1 MRAMAGRGR
10 QQEGIVWLLGRDAE
24 CADIDR
30 LLDDARAGAGAALV
44 VRGEPG
50 IGKSALLDYAR
61 RRAASMTLLSAAGV
75 QAESDLA
82 FAGLHG
88 LLRPVLAQLRELP
101 QPQSAALAGA
111 LGLAP
116 SRQADRLLISAAVLG
131 LLAAA
136 AEDGPVL
143 CVVDDAHWM
152 DRPSADAL
160 VFAARR
166 LQAERLAMVFAA
178 REGEVE
184 RFEAAGLPDLTLA
197 GLDPP
202 SATAVLAAGG
212 HAAAGEVRE
221 RLLAEAGGNPLA
233 LLELPHGLSQAQ
245 LDGRAT
251 LPDAIPLSPRLEGV
265 FRQRIGRLPVTAQ
278 TALLIA
284 AADTTGDV
292 PAVLRAMAGL
302 GLPPDTLDPAEGAAL
317 VRISG
322 MTITFRHPLVRSAV
336 YQGATMSQRQRVHA
350 ALAGAFTGDE
360 HADRRVWH
368 QALATLAGDE
378 EVAAALET
386 SARRSRVRAAHS
398 SAATAFL
405 RAAELSTDQEHRT
418 RRVAEAAQA
427 AWDAGQPERARE
439 AIARALPVAGGAVK
453 ARLLQLSGA
462 LEGACGSVPLA
473 LTRLLEAADASS
485 DPPLTLRLL
494 VDASEAAVFSGQLAQ
509 AVELSQRAGTLPA
522 ATARDRLMLSLL
534 GGFAKVFAGDPDG
547 ARPLLED
554 VLREADALEDDPRM
568 LGMAATAASTAGR
581 AGDGL
586 PYASRAVESARRQGL
601 LSVLP
606 RVLETQAYE
615 LMGNSSFDL
624 AYAAASEAYQLSLDV
639 GHGGGWPL
647 NDMAMVEAIWGREAE
662 ARRHAEEVLA
672 IGQRTGS
679 TFLAGVAEW
688 TFGLID
694 LAAGRNAEAAE
705 RLLAATDWH
714 RPGVNPLVAMPAFPD
729 AAEAAARCGRAGELR
744 ERLAVFEGRARAAAT
759 GAQRALLARC
769 QALLG
774 TRPPQEA
781 FDEAI
786 EYAPAV
792 PPFQR
797 ARTELLYGEW
807 LRRARR
813 RTDAR
818 GHLRTALETFRALGA
833 TPWAERAAAE
843 LRATGET
850 ARKREISA
858 TEQLTPQELQIAG
871 LVTGGLTNKE
881 IAAQLFLSPR
891 TVDYHLRKVFTK
903 LGITSRTELIRDGLP
918 EPDRKIG

>member
-1 MRAMAGRGR
+1 MASPGLR
-10 QQEGIVWLLGRDAE
+10 QPAVQLLGRERE
-24 CADIDR
+24 CAVIDR
-30 LLDDARAGAGAALV
+30 VLADAGGALV
-44 VRGEPG
+44 VRGEAG
-50 IGKSALLDYAR
+50 IGKSAVLGYAVQQ
-61 RRAASMTLLSAAGV
+61 AAAGTLV
-75 QAESDLA
+75 LRADGVEAESDLA

-88 LLRPVLAQLRELP
+88 LLRPVLGHLRELP
-101 QPQSAALAGA
+101 EPQAAALAGA

-116 SRQADRLLISAAVLG
+116 ATGSDRLLISAAVLG

-136 AEDGPVL
+136 AEDRPVL
-143 CVVDDAHWM
+143 CVVDDAQWV
-152 DRPSADAL
+152 DRPSAGAL

-166 LQAERLAMVFAA
+166 LQAERLAMLFGA
-178 REGEVE
+178 REGEVR
-184 RFEAAGLPDLTLA
+184 RFEAAGVPDLALT

-202 SATAVLAAGG
+202 SAAAVLAAGG
-212 HAAAGEVRE
+212 CGAAPPVRE
-221 RLLAEAGGNPLA
+221 RLLVEAGGNPLA
-233 LLELPHGLSQAQ
+233 LLELPRGLSRAQ
-245 LDGRAT
+245 LDGRAG
-251 LPDAIPLSPRLEGV
+251 LPEAIPLSPQLEGV
-265 FRQRIGRLPVTAQ
+265 FRQRIGRLPDTAQ

-284 AADTTGDV
+284 AADTTGDM

-302 GLPPDTLDPAEGAAL
+302 GLPIDALDPAEGAGLA
-317 VRISG
+317 RISG
-322 MTITFRHPLVRSAV
+322 TAIAFRHPLVRSAL

-350 ALAGAFTGDE
+350 ALAGAFTGEE

-368 QALATLAGDE
+368 QALATLTGDE
-378 EVAAALET
+378 EVAAALEA
-386 SARRSRVRAAHS
+386 SARRSQARAAHA
-398 SAATAFL
+398 SAATAFA
-405 RAAELSTDQEHRT
+405 RAAELSTDDT
-418 RRVAEAAQA
+418 RRVWRIAAAAQA
-427 AWDAGQPERARE
+427 AWDAGQPDRARD
-439 AIARALPVAGGAVK
+439 AIARALPAADGELK

-462 LEGACGSVPLA
+462 IEGACGSVPTA
-473 LTRLLEAADASS
+473 LERLLEAADAST

-494 VDASEAAVFSGQLAQ
+494 VDASEAAVFSGQLATV
-509 AVELSQRAGTLPA
+509 AKLSERASALPA
-522 ATARDRLMLSLL
+522 ETARDRLMLSLL
-534 GGFAKVFAGDPDG
+534 CGFAKVFAGDPDG

-554 VLREADALEDDPRM
+554 VLREADALDDDPRA
-568 LGMAATAASTAGR
+568 LGLAATAASTAGR

-601 LSVLP
+601 LSLLP
-606 RVLETQAYE
+606 RVLETQSYE

-624 AYAAASEAYQLSLDV
+624 AHAAASEAYQLSLDV

-647 NDMAMVEAIWGREAE
+647 NDMAMVEAIWGRDAE

-679 TFLAGVAEW
+679 TFLTGVAGW

-694 LAAGRNAEAAE
+694 LAGGRNAKAAA
-705 RLLAATDWH
+705 RLLTVTDL
-714 RPGVNPLVAMPAFPD
+714 RQPDANPLAAMPALPD
-729 AAEAAARCGRAGELR
+729 AVEAAARCGRTDEVGER
-744 ERLAVFEGRARAAAT
+744 FAVFEAWALAAAPA

-774 TRPPQEA
+774 KRPPEEA
-781 FDEAI
+781 FAEAI
-786 EYAPAV
+786 ERASAV

-833 TPWAERAAAE
+833 VPWAERAEAE

-858 TEQLTPQELQIAG
+858 AEQLTPQERQIAG
-871 LVTGGLTNKE
+871 LVTEGLTNKE

-903 LGITSRTELIRDGLP
+903 LGIGSRADLIRAGLSP
-918 EPDRKIG
+918 REPA